1 MRIGLVGV
9 SQETDT
15 FNPSL
20 TTLEHFESFGIERG
34 AAVLERR
41 GTSGSVYGYLD
52 AADRRGGVETVPI
65 FNAHAVAGGRLSAGT
80 LTALAH
86 EVQVGLSAAGRLDGV
101 ALLLHGACSAA
112 GVDDV
117 DGFLL
122 AIARDVV
129 GPEIPIVLA
138 LDHHANVTET
148 MVRDATALVAH
159 RTQPHDLTDTGRLAA
174 DLLFRIVAGEA
185 SPTVGWRKIPMITHQ
200 EQFLTRSHPMK
211 TWFDSARVAEEMG
224 GVLSVSTFPM
234 QPWLDVDE
242 AGWSVVVYT
251 EGDPGLADRI
261 AADLADDAWALRHD
275 FMVGTSVPPAEAVRR
290 ACAVNGL
297 VVLSD
302 TGDSVLG
309 GAGGDSTVLLDALMA
324 GGARRALVPV
334 VDPTIAK
341 LVGGA
346 PVGAVVTVEIGG
358 RVAGMHE
365 SVTVTGTLQSFG
377 PYVLTLDDGL
387 VGQHVDLGAT
397 AVIAAPV
404 GVVVVTQRPGVG
416 GVYPEFYRQLGID
429 PSTFAMVVVKTASNF
444 QHFAPI
450 ATDVVRAD
458 TPGPT
463 QSDIAG
469 LRWTRIPRPMFPLDA
484 LDGWRAAR

>member
-1 MRIGLVGV
+1 
-9 SQETDT
+9 
-15 FNPSL
+15 
-20 TTLEHFESFGIERG
+20 
-34 AAVLERR
+34 
-41 GTSGSVYGYLD
+41 
-52 AADRRGGVETVPI
+52 
-65 FNAHAVAGGRLSAGT
+65 
-80 LTALAH
+80 
-86 EVQVGLSAAGRLDGV
+86 
-101 ALLLHGACSAA
+101 
-112 GVDDV
+112 
-117 DGFLL
+117 
-122 AIARDVV
+122 
-129 GPEIPIVLA
+129 
-138 LDHHANVTET
+138 
-148 MVRDATALVAH
+148 
-159 RTQPHDLTDTGRLAA
+159 
-174 DLLFRIVAGEA
+174 
-185 SPTVGWRKIPMITHQ
+185 
-200 EQFLTRSHPMK
+200 
-211 TWFDSARVAEEMG
+211 
-224 GVLSVSTFPM
+224 
-234 QPWLDVDE
+234 
-242 AGWSVVVYT
+242 
-251 EGDPGLADRI
+251 
-261 AADLADDAWALRHD
+261 
-275 FMVGTSVPPAEAVRR
+275 
-290 ACAVNGL
+290 
-297 VVLSD
+297 
-302 TGDSVLG
+302 
-309 GAGGDSTVLLDALMA
+309 MA

-341 LVGGA
+341 LVGGT

-469 LRWTRIPRPMFPLDA
+469 LRWTRIPRPMSHSTHSTYGTRSLSRWASAHRRARGGDPSR
-484 LDGWRAAR
+484 WRRGSTVPVCGGQLVR